1 MNFFFRFSTYENNEL
16 TILEPHLFSKLW
28 FRMLQISDEALY
40 VSEAQSDLDRH
51 NAVNVCTP
59 FHDVT
64 MEYLR
69 IKGGLPNQ
77 CFQLC

>member
-1 MNFFFRFSTYENNEL
+1 
-16 TILEPHLFSKLW
+16 
-28 FRMLQISDEALY
+28 MLQISDEAVY

-59 FHDVT
+59 FHDIT
-64 MEYLR
+64 KKYLR

-77 CFQLC
+77 CFQLYLHFFTNKMYKTDHV